1 METLKGN
8 HKACDYI
15 NFLFCS
21 VLSILW
27 NLVGNYGKRQE
38 PGNYLFHGGMIRISL
53 LPPCFNIKVNN
64 KNNWFINLFKYDNED
79 LILNFEKQSSGG
91 VL

>member
-8 HKACDYI
+8 YNVCDYKI
-15 NFLFCS
+15 RLFYS

-38 PGNYLFHGGMIRISL
+38 PGNYLFHGGMIQISL
-53 LPPCFNIKVNN
+53 LPPCLFTIKVNN
-64 KNNWFINLFKYDNED
+64 KNYGLINLF
-79 LILNFEKQSSGG
+79 
-91 VL
+91 